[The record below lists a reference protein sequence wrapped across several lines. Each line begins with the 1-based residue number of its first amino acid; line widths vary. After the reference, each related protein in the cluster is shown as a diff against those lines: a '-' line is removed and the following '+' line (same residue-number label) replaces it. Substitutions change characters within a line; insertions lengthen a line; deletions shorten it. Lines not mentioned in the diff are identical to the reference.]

1 MDREDIEEGDKN
13 VEKMGTVRLEEL
25 HIKKWVE

>member
-1 MDREDIEEGDKN
+1 MEEGDKN

-25 HIKKWVE
+25 HIKKWVESCMK